1 MVENVVRPA
10 FAGSNLIASL
20 EHALQ
25 MARDGELVAVVLIG
39 AGRDGEFTIGGMSGD
54 DGKLPLMSAL
64 GELEHQKQ
72 MLLEKIER

>member
-1 MVENVVRPA
+1 MTENVIRPA
-10 FAGSNLIASL
+10 FPGSNLIASL

-25 MARDGELVAVVLIG
+25 MARDGDLVSIVLIG
-39 AGRDGEFTIGGMSGD
+39 TGRDGEFTIGGMSGD
-54 DGKLPLMSAL
+54 DDKLPLMSAI